1 MKTEITKLAK
11 VIYFIIKAFEGL
23 VKRTTAKLFSE
34 KIISKIR

>member
-23 VKRTTAKLFSE
+23 VKRTTANSK